1 MDVCTSYS
9 QTPCINFENFQHF
22 EDMEK
27 IQNYHLPARQW
38 VQGEQIMSCFKHI
51 VIKLFADI

>member
-1 MDVCTSYS
+1 
-9 QTPCINFENFQHF
+9 
-22 EDMEK
+22 MEK